1 MDRSTEFERPG
12 DVSADVD
19 IKREFVISDSQRC
32 HLRSTSVAR
41 DPRDERPDYI

>member
-19 IKREFVISDSQRC
+19 IKREFVI
-32 HLRSTSVAR
+32 
-41 DPRDERPDYI
+41 